1 MKFYIER
8 PKDDDGYLDRMAHA
22 IFESGLSWKMVENK
36 WPNFKKA
43 FHNFSVDKVAKLTE
57 RDIKEMLGNE
67 GIVRSEGKIR
77 ATIFNAQE
85 FKKVKEEFG
94 SFRQYMDSFKGSE
107 ARLKKDLQK
116 RFKYLGPGNSRS
128 FLWLAGFK
136 LKPQADEIA
145 WLTKM
150 TQEK

>member
-1 MKFYIER
+1 MKFYIQP
-8 PKDDDGYLDRMAHA
+8 PKNDDGYLDRMAHA

-36 WPNFKKA
+36 WPNFKRV
-43 FHNFSVDKVAKLTE
+43 FSNFSVDKVAKLTE
-57 RDIKEMLGNE
+57 KDIKAMLSNE

-77 ATIFNAQE
+77 ATIFNAQQ
-85 FKKVKEEFG
+85 FKNVKSEFG
-94 SFRQYMDSFKGSE
+94 SFRNYMDSFKGSE
-107 ARLKKDLQK
+107 SRLKKDLQR

-136 LKPQADEIA
+136 LKPQQDEIA

-150 TQEK
+150 GAGK